1 MAGSDQVFAIHEIE
15 FVKVDGQPKAIGLKM
30 MSGPGKNDRQHLFL
44 ATKETL
50 ELLARRCAEQAGKMP
65 ASPAGMA

>member
-1 MAGSDQVFAIHEIE
+1 MAESVQPFAIHDIE
-15 FVKVDGQPKAIGLKM
+15 FVEVEGQPKAIGLKL

-50 ELLARRCAEQAGKMP
+50 ELLGKRCSQQADKMP
-65 ASPAGMA
+65 HSPAGMA